1 VIVLT
6 YNDHF
11 SLDSARLRLLLFACL
26 LREVGSPIARLS
38 GSKGVAKNGGILMK
52 INFAWSK
59 SIACMAL
66 GLLAAVCAS
75 GQNSRGTILGHVQD
89 SSGAAMAHVQVTAKN
104 ANTGVTNNFTT
115 NNAGDYVFVDMVP
128 GTYQVSVEASGFKS
142 EMSNGLVLEVDQTLR
157 QDFTL
162 EVGQIKEEM
171 TVTADAQ
178 MVQTD
183 NTTTGNVLDQKT
195 IEELP
200 SNGRDFTNL
209 LNLSAG
215 ATNLSGGTQTTGF
228 VNHGL
233 SNFTEVSLNGARP
246 DSISY
251 MVDGVSDNDA
261 FFAGIAN
268 VPSEFAVQ
276 EVKIQ
281 TGLYSAEYGQGSGQ
295 VNVAIKS
302 GTNQWHG
309 QAYDFIQ
316 NDAFQPDNP
325 LTKYD
330 NSTAPAG
337 STPLPLKLPFKQN
350 QFGGTLGGPVTIP
363 LLYNG
368 HNKSFWFFAYDGGRR
383 SFLSNVQSAPVQVPT
398 AQERT
403 GNFSDW
409 PYQLYDPTTEVCNP
423 TCNPATRKAYTNN
436 QIPSSEINAMGQK
449 LANIYPLPNI
459 NCTLP
464 CNNYLALVHKSI
476 DTDNETMRVDQN
488 VGQKDRVYFTG
499 HIRHDYEP
507 NPSPLPYT
515 GSLSFTNSQLF
526 GVNWEHTFGSQTI
539 NEARFAYNHQF
550 FSQNAD
556 TAYGPNIS
564 AQLGFS
570 NVPTIPALYAIPQI
584 SLQDGYTGLG
594 AGSSGVAT
602 STKHTSFQW
611 VDNLKLIRGKHTFTV
626 GADIRRLRE
635 FEQDNY
641 LGTGNLSFNGEYT
654 ATNPSGAGS
663 VGPGLGNAVADL
675 LLSDESG
682 ISGPA
687 PLGVDYLHT
696 YGTNWNFF
704 FQDDFRVTPKLTLN
718 LGLRYELPPNYH
730 TADNSGW
737 TLDPTNGGG
746 FIWASKSFVQNTET
760 LAASQGLTIFQPW
773 LRCCVG
779 NTLVPIDK
787 RDFAPRIGMAWRPFA
802 TDKFVLRAGYGIFY
816 DTYMRY
822 YDQIQNYDTDVLQTI
837 GPAGYPAALGTEPAS
852 PIPTLNHLWSPPVT
866 GAAIFSPSQP
876 WNSPGFPSNI
886 LNQVEYP
893 WNHNPYNQQWTLDTQ
908 YALRENLLLEVG
920 YVGSHGLR
928 DPIYDPINSAAPPR
942 VPSDNC
948 NFLFDASQATGTSAA
963 CATDPNF
970 QPVDTRVPYPNL
982 PSNVYANANVSNST
996 YNALQT
1002 QLRQRF
1008 RHGLNYQVF
1017 YTYSKA
1023 LDDSSAV
1030 NNVSGLQSIVQ
1041 NPQAISA
1048 EYGPASFDQRHRL
1061 TANGSWDLPVG
1072 KGQPWSAGWANWI
1085 VGGWKMSGIYTL
1097 TSGRTFSV
1105 YGYTGPGY
1113 DELGTPW
1120 TCCGL
1125 LRYRANVT
1133 GDPMGGFSQSQTEW
1147 FNTSAFSVA
1156 PQGTFGDSEKG
1167 LLRGPYFEDLDFSF
1181 AKYFP
1186 ITERQRLQYRL
1197 EIFNVGSNWHS
1208 NSQSGRVPDNNFTDP
1223 NFGSLVGLNPS
1234 CGSGGCALPN
1244 NQWSR
1249 LNLWT
1254 PRTLQMS
1261 LVYSF

>member
-1 VIVLT
+1 LKTFLWKIMSGWPRLIVCSVLS
-6 YNDHF
+6 F
-11 SLDSARLRLLLFACL
+11 VFFA
-26 LREVGSPIARLS
+26 
-38 GSKGVAKNGGILMK
+38 
-52 INFAWSK
+52 
-59 SIACMAL
+59 
-66 GLLAAVCAS
+66 LAAAPAH

-89 SSGAAMAHVQVTAKN
+89 SSGAAVPAVRVTARN
-104 ANTGVTNNFTT
+104 VNTGVANHFTT
-115 NNAGDYVFVDMVP
+115 NSVGDYVFVDLVP
-128 GTYQVSVEASGFKS
+128 GTYEVKVEANGFKS
-142 EMSNGLVLEVDQTLR
+142 EVSSGLILEVDQTLR
-157 QDFTL
+157 QDFRV

-200 SNGRDFTNL
+200 SNGRDITNL

-215 ATNLSGGTQTTGF
+215 ATNLTGGTQSTGF

-233 SNFTEVSLNGARP
+233 STFTEVSLNGARP

-261 FFAGIAN
+261 FFGGIAN

-309 QAYDFIQ
+309 QAYDYIQ
-316 NDAFQPDNP
+316 NDAFQPRNP
-325 LTKYD
+325 LTAYD
-330 NSTAPAG
+330 NSVAPAG
-337 STPLPLKLPFKQN
+337 SAPLPLKLAFKQN
-350 QFGGTLGGPVTIP
+350 QFGGTLGGPVRIP
-363 LLYNG
+363 WLYNG
-368 HNKSFWFFAYDGGRR
+368 QNKSFWFFAYDGGRR
-383 SFLSNVQSAPVQVPT
+383 SFVQNLQTSPVQVPT
-398 AQERT
+398 GQERT

-423 TCNPATRKAYTNN
+423 ACNPATRTPYQNN
-436 QIPSSEINAMGQK
+436 QIPTGEINPLGQK
-449 LANIYPLPNI
+449 LASLYPMPNI
-459 NCTLP
+459 TCTLP
-464 CNNYLALVHKSI
+464 CNNYEGLVHDSI
-476 DTDNETMRVDQN
+476 VTNNETMRVDQN
-488 VGQKDRVYFTG
+488 FGQRDRVYFTG
-499 HIRHDYEP
+499 HIRQDDQD
-507 NPSPLPYT
+507 NPSQLPYT
-515 GSLSFTNSQLF
+515 GNTSFTNGQLF
-526 GVNWEHTFGSQTI
+526 GLNWEHTIGPNTI

-564 AQLGFS
+564 AQLGFL
-570 NVPTIPALYAIPQI
+570 NTPTIPALYAIPQI
-584 SLQDGYTGLG
+584 FLQDGYTNIG
-594 AGSSGVAT
+594 AGSSGYAT

-611 VDNLKLIRGKHTFTV
+611 VDNLKLIHGKHTFTV
-626 GADIRRLRE
+626 GADIRRLHE

-641 LGTGNLSFNGEYT
+641 LGTGSLSFNGEYT
-654 ATNPSGAGS
+654 AINPSGAGS
-663 VGPGLGNAVADL
+663 IGAGLGNPVADM
-675 LLSDESG
+675 LLSDMSG

-687 PLGVDYLHT
+687 PLGVDDLHT

-704 FQDDFRVTPKLTLN
+704 FQDDFRATPRLTVN
-718 LGLRYELPPNYH
+718 LGLRYEIPPNYH
-730 TADNSGW
+730 TSDNSGW

-746 FIWASKSFVQNTET
+746 FIWASSAFVQSTT
-760 LAASQGLTIFQPW
+760 QLATSEGLTIFQPW
-773 LRCCVG
+773 LRCCVS
-779 NTLVPIDK
+779 NTLIPIDK
-787 RDFAPRIGMAWRPFA
+787 KDFAPRIGFSWRPLA
-802 TDKFVLRAGYGIFY
+802 TDRLVVRAGYGIFY

-822 YDQIQNYDTDVLQTI
+822 YDQIQNYDTDTLQTI
-837 GPAGYPAALGTEPAS
+837 GPAGYPQALGTEPAS
-852 PIPTLNHLWSPPVT
+852 PIPPLGKLWSPPVN

-876 WNSPGFPSNI
+876 WNSPGFPSDI
-886 LNQVEYP
+886 LNQVVYP
-893 WNHNPYNQQWTLDTQ
+893 WNHNPYNQQWTFDTQ
-908 YALRENLLLEVG
+908 YALRQDLLVDVG
-920 YVGSHGLR
+920 YVGAHGLR
-928 DPIYDPINSAAPPR
+928 QPIYDPINSAAPPR

-948 NFLFDASQATGTSAA
+948 NFLFDISQATGSNAS

-970 QPVDTRVPYPNL
+970 QPIDTRVPYPNL
-982 PSNVYANANVSNST
+982 PSNVYANANVSSST

-1008 RHGLNYQVF
+1008 AHGLTYQVF

-1023 LDDSSAV
+1023 LDDSSGV
-1030 NNVSGLQSIVQ
+1030 NNISGLQAIVQ
-1041 NPQAISA
+1041 NPEAISA

-1061 TANGSWDLPVG
+1061 TANGSWELPVG
-1072 KGQPWSAGWANWI
+1072 KNKPWSLGWANWAL
-1085 VGGWKMSGIYTL
+1085 GDWKMSGVYTL
-1097 TSGRTFSV
+1097 TSGRTFSI
-1105 YGYTGPGY
+1105 YGYNGPGY

-1125 LRYRANVT
+1125 TRYRANVS
-1133 GDPMGGFSQSQTEW
+1133 GDPMGGFSQSPSEW
-1147 FNTSAFSVA
+1147 FNTSAFSIA

-1167 LLRGPYFEDLDFSF
+1167 LLRGPHFEDLDLSF
-1181 AKYFP
+1181 AKYFH

-1208 NSQSGRVPDNNFTDP
+1208 VGRVPDGNVTDS
-1223 NFGSLVGLNPS
+1223 NFGSLVGSNPTCS
-1234 CGSGGCALPN
+1234 NGLCGLPN
-1244 NQWSR
+1244 SQWSR
-1249 LNLWT
+1249 INLWT